1 MILLTDTELYDLIN
15 NGVLEN
21 GESSKVLSIGYDL
34 RPKAYYN
41 MNKEYYEKITLD
53 PGDSIFVECKEFVSL
68 PPNMIAQIQL
78 RNSRIRQGLSLDAP
92 IYQPGHKTLIYYR
105 ITNISKSVITL
116 SSEDGTAYI
125 LFYYL
130 DTIPAQVYNGA
141 FQNESGEF
149 FGMSSYSEQYRKEM
163 SDLDNFSFLIMPFGE
178 SWSNTIH
185 DLIKEV
191 GEETN
196 LHIIRADDIYGI
208 KPVMHDVARSI
219 EKARVVISVM
229 TGGNRNVNYE
239 LGLAHAWGKP
249 SIMIAESMND
259 IPFDYHHLRVILY
272 DIHNPK
278 WGEKLKKDLA
288 KTLRS
293 IFDEKIIGYNYF
305 EPFHN

>member
-21 GESSKVLSIGYDL
+21 GDPNRVLPIGYDL
-34 RPKAYYN
+34 RPKAYCN
-41 MNKEYYEKITLD
+41 MNKEYYEKITLG

-68 PPNMIAQIQL
+68 PQNMIAEIQL

-92 IYQPGHKTLIYYR
+92 VYQPGHKTLIYYR

-125 LFYYL
+125 LFYIL
-130 DTIPAQVYNGA
+130 DSIPIQAYNGA

-163 SDLDNFSFLIMPFGE
+163 SDVEDFSFLIMPFGE
-178 SWSNTIH
+178 TWSGTINN
-185 DLIKEV
+185 LIKEV
-191 GEETN
+191 GEDMN
-196 LHIIRADDIYGI
+196 LQIIRADDIYGI

-219 EKARVVISVM
+219 EKSRVVISVL

-272 DIHNPK
+272 DVHNPQ
-278 WGEKLKKDLA
+278 WGEKLKKDLT
-288 KTLRS
+288 KTLKS
-293 IFDEKIIGYNYF
+293 ILDEKIIGYNYF
-305 EPFHN
+305 DPFHN

>member
-15 NGVLEN
+15 NRVLEN
-21 GESSKVLSIGYDL
+21 GDPNRVLSIGYDL
-34 RPKAYYN
+34 KPKAYYN
-41 MNKEYYEKITLD
+41 INKEYYEKITLD
-53 PGDSIFVECKEFVSL
+53 PGDSIFVECKEIIAL
-68 PPNMIAQIQL
+68 PENMIAQIQL

-92 IYQPGHKTLIYYR
+92 VYQPGHRTLIYYR

-130 DTIPAQVYNGA
+130 DSIPTQVYNGA
-141 FQNESGEF
+141 FQNELGEF
-149 FGMSSYSEQYRKEM
+149 FGMSSYTDQYRKEM
-163 SDLDNFSFLIMPFGE
+163 SDIENYSFLIMPFE
-178 SWSNTIH
+178 APWSNTIH

-191 GEETN
+191 GQETD
-196 LHIIRADDIYGI
+196 LQIIRADDIYGI

-249 SIMIAESMND
+249 SIMIAESMDD
-259 IPFDYHHLRVILY
+259 IPFDYHHLRVIIY
-272 DIHNPK
+272 NVHNPN
-278 WGEKLKKDLA
+278 WGEKLKEDLK
-288 KTLRS
+288 KTLKS
-293 IFDEKIIGYNYF
+293 IFSEKIIGYNYF

>member
-1 MILLTDTELYDLIN
+1 MILLTDTEVYDLIN
-15 NGVLEN
+15 KGIIEKADPQRVLC
-21 GESSKVLSIGYDL
+21 IGYDL
-34 RPKAYYN
+34 KPQAYYN
-41 MNKEYYEKITLD
+41 ISKEYYEKITLD
-53 PGDSIFVECKEFVSL
+53 PGDSIFVECQEFVSM
-68 PPNMIAQIQL
+68 PKNMIAKIQL

-116 SSEDGTAYI
+116 STDDGTAYI

-130 DTIPAQVYNGA
+130 DNVPAHTYDGA
-141 FQNESGEF
+141 FQNESGDF

-163 SDLDNFSFLIMPFGE
+163 SKTDNFSFLIMPFGE
-178 SWSNTIH
+178 PWSDTIH
-185 DLIKEV
+185 SLIKDV

-196 LHIIRADDIYGI
+196 LKIIRADDIYGF

-219 EKARVVISVM
+219 EKSRVVISVM
-229 TGGNRNVNYE
+229 TGGNKNVNYE

-259 IPFDYHHLRVILY
+259 IPFDYHHLRVLLY
-272 DIHNPK
+272 DVHNPQ
-278 WGEKLKKDLA
+278 WGDKLKKDLT
-288 KTLRS
+288 KTLLS

-305 EPFHN
+305 EPFHK